1 MRIKIG
7 IKGEEFDDQ
16 PGEAERNKE
25 KEKEKK
31 ETKSGKNRIDVYK
44 K

>member
-31 ETKSGKNRIDVYK
+31 RNEKWQKSNRRI
-44 K
+44 